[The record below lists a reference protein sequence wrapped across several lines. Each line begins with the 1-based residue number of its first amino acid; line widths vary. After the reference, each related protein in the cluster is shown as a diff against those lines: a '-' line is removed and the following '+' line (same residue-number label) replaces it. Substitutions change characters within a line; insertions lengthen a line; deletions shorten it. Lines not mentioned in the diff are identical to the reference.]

1 MKNLRVAVVGVG
13 YLGRFHAQK
22 YRMLKNVTL
31 VGVCD
36 LNSTVGQSVAQECA
50 TEFFSNHT
58 LLANKVDA
66 VTISANTSAH
76 FDLAR
81 FFLERGVHVL
91 LEKPMTAT
99 SQEGTNLT
107 KLADDSD
114 LKLQVGHV
122 ERFNP
127 ALLAAKKRLSD
138 VQFIECHRLAPFKVR
153 GAEVNVVLDLMI
165 HDLDVILSL
174 VGGKPINVS
183 AVGIRVLTDSID
195 IANAR
200 IEFDTGAVAN
210 VTSSR
215 VSQNAQRK
223 FRVFQH
229 KQYLSIDFEAGD
241 LNLITYDDSA
251 KTDEDTLK
259 NERWSLEKED
269 ALLAEVSSFTESI
282 LENRPCQ
289 VPGLEG
295 VLALELAETIMHAI
309 NHSVAS

>member
-1 MKNLRVAVVGVG
+1 M
-13 YLGRFHAQK
+13 
-22 YRMLKNVTL
+22 
-31 VGVCD
+31 
-36 LNSTVGQSVAQECA
+36 TV
-50 TEFFSNHT
+50 
-58 LLANKVDA
+58 
-66 VTISANTSAH
+66 
-76 FDLAR
+76 
-81 FFLERGVHVL
+81 
-91 LEKPMTAT
+91 T
-99 SQEGTNLT
+99 SQEGANLT

-127 ALLAAKKRLSD
+127 ALLAAKNRLSD

-153 GAEVNVVLDLMI
+153 GAEMNVVLDLMI

-174 VGGKPINVS
+174 VGGKPTNIS
-183 AVGIRVLTDSID
+183 AVGIRVLTDNID

-215 VSQNAQRK
+215 VSQNTQRK

-241 LNLITYDDSA
+241 LNLITYDDST
-251 KTDEDTLK
+251 KTNEGTLK
-259 NERWSLEKED
+259 TERWSLEKED

-295 VLALELAETIMHAI
+295 VLALELAETIMEAI
-309 NHSVAS
+309 EHSVAS